1 MPGRRNR
8 GGANAI
14 AAGRASRKETCRRE
28 RCRHAPGRLLL
39 VARFKVVIVLI
50 IVAHA
55 RFGLW
60 FVSSHTLGTRPPPA
74 CRHSRAGHSLAC
86 LQKMRPDQ
94 QQAHGPGLG
103 LSITHACEKKGRAR
117 DSRSGAAES
126 IGLRAIAPSAFR
138 PSRGSCSLYLYCT
151 KRAFDAVPRPME
163 PPERAARGR

>member
-1 MPGRRNR
+1 VPGRRNR

-50 IVAHA
+50 VVAHA

-74 CRHSRAGHSLAC
+74 CVPALAC
-86 LQKMRPDQ
+86 RPQPRVPAKD
-94 QQAHGPGLG
+94 APGPAASARPWARSLYNTPAKKKAARETAVLVL
-103 LSITHACEKKGRAR
+103 LS
-117 DSRSGAAES
+117 
-126 IGLRAIAPSAFR
+126 LSAFAR
-138 PSRGSCSLYLYCT
+138 LPLLPSRGSCSLYLYCT